1 MGWSNVEPQ
10 RSQATSGRLLSNRL
24 DGRLGVRLPV
34 SCEKIASGLAESYWN
49 PANEGEAVWSREG
62 LRAPNV
68 RGPMPPVRAG
78 SIPLELIF
86 NNVPPV
92 VDGFASS

>member
-49 PANEGEAVWSREG
+49 PANEGKGSLVSGRITRAKRSRA
-62 LRAPNV
+62 LAAR
-68 RGPMPPVRAG
+68 
-78 SIPLELIF
+78 
-86 NNVPPV
+86 
-92 VDGFASS
+92 